1 MPDSGAMAR
10 KRKPHVIEAGE
21 WGERRGR
28 DRVLVENPDA
38 AELWAYAETLRDAG
52 YDVATCSGEHPE
64 GEDRCPLIETG
75 RCGLVAGADV
85 VVSTCSMQRGD
96 RLLAVLGTRGSTP
109 IVFEAPRPDF
119 ERYAHLAES
128 ATLVPT
134 PVTAQGLLD
143 AVEEARARAEEA
155 PGDAARR
162 ILRAIDEQVPADLEP
177 GGAEPAA

>member
-1 MPDSGAMAR
+1 MAK

-21 WGERRGR
+21 WHERRGR

-75 RCGLVAGADV
+75 RCELVAGADV

-96 RLLAVLGTRGSTP
+96 RLLAVLGSQGSTP
-109 IVFEAPRPDF
+109 VVFEAPRPDF
-119 ERYAHLAES
+119 ERYAHLAED

-143 AVEEARARAEEA
+143 AVAAAQARADA
-155 PGDAARR
+155 PVDAARR
-162 ILRAIDEQVPADLEP
+162 ILRAIDEAPADVE
-177 GGAEPAA
+177 GG